1 MSKKMKYDVAYS
13 VAENEETAVAEV
25 KSKIGDENPALLI
38 FFTSRKFDADKLN
51 TAIDSE
57 FGDIPYMGCTTAG
70 ELVTGK
76 MLEGSLSV
84 MTFSSEVIED
94 VKIESVDLTSGV
106 DSGINKAFSG
116 FNDHYQID
124 PSEMDFEKYVGLM
137 LVDGLNGLEEEIND
151 KIGNKTSIS
160 FVGGSAGD
168 DFNFKATY
176 VFANNYYGTNGAVL
190 AVVKPRGKFRVLKTQ
205 SFGVTDKTMVPTKVN
220 KKERKVIEFNN
231 KPATEAYAEVLGI
244 KEEEVEN
251 YFFEN
256 PVGLVFDPENPF
268 VRSPQSALD
277 NQAISFYCGVDEGV
291 ELSLLKQKD
300 IIEQTKKD
308 LDKDFNENGTP
319 SAIINFNCILRKA
332 GLEKNDQ
339 KEEFGALYKD
349 IPTIGFNTYGESLLA
364 HMNQTSTMLLL
375 D

>member
-1 MSKKMKYDVAYS
+1 MKYDVAYS
-13 VAENEETAVAEV
+13 MAENEETAVTEI
-25 KSKIGDENPALLI
+25 KSKLGEQKPALVI
-38 FFTSRKFDADKLN
+38 FFTSRKLDPKKLSDA
-51 TAIDSE
+51 IVRQFE
-57 FGDIPYMGCTTAG
+57 GIPYMGCTTAG
-70 ELVTGK
+70 ELVTGQ

-84 MTFSSEVIED
+84 MAFSKDVIDD
-94 VKIESVDLTSGV
+94 VKIESIDLSKGVGFGV
-106 DSGINKAFSG
+106 DKAFSG
-116 FNDHYQID
+116 FNNHFQLD
-124 PSEMDFEKYVGLM
+124 PSEMDHEKYVGLM
-137 LVDGLNGLEEEIND
+137 LVDGMHGIEEEFND

-168 DFNFKATY
+168 DFNFKETY
-176 VFANNYYGTNGAVL
+176 VFANGYFGTLGAVL
-190 AVVKPRGKFRVLKTQ
+190 AVVKPKGKFRVLKTQ
-205 SFGVTDKTMVPTKVN
+205 SFGVTDKTIVPTKVN

-231 KPATEAYAEVLGI
+231 KPATEAYAEALGV
-244 KEEEVEN
+244 KEEELES

-268 VRSPQSALD
+268 VRSPQHVLD
-277 NQAISFYCGVDEGV
+277 NKEMSFYCGVDEGV
-291 ELSLLKQKD
+291 ELHLLQQKD

-308 LDKDFNENGTP
+308 LDKDFSEYGTP

-332 GLEKNDQ
+332 GLEKHGQ
-339 KEEFGALYKD
+339 KEAFGNLYKE